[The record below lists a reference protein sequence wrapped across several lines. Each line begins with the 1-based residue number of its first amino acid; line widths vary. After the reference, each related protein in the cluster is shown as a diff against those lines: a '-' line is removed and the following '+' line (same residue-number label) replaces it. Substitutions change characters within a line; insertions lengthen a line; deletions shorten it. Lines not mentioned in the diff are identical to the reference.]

1 MLKETLDKLAK
12 QKGAPCITIS
22 LNTHR
27 THPDCAQDV
36 ISLKNLV
43 SEASDRLESE
53 FGKRETTSLI
63 ESLNK
68 LASGINERD
77 NLDSLHLFV
86 ADGVAKAVRI
96 AYAADAPGVHISD
109 SFAIRPLLM
118 AYNRSEEYLVL
129 VLSQNGVS
137 LFEAMNDG
145 MLGEVYDDDFPFKE
159 NPHYETNA
167 TRQSD
172 SKAMDNLV
180 LEFLNKV
187 DKAVVSVHAD
197 SGLPCVVIATEDNHS
212 RLLQVA
218 DRSDIY
224 VGKASINYNAT
235 SPHQLASQAWEV
247 MQGLQADHKQQAVEE
262 LKQSI
267 SQGKVVT
274 DLADIYR
281 AAKEGRGELM
291 IVSNGHTQP
300 ARITGDTTFD
310 AVIDAKEPGVV
321 EDIIGLT
328 AWEVVARK
336 GRAVFVDNGQLGELG
351 PVALKV
357 RF

>member
-1 MLKETLDKLAK
+1 MLKETLDHLAK
-12 QKGAPCITIS
+12 KKGAPCLTIS

-36 ISLKNLV
+36 IMLKNLV
-43 SEASDRLESE
+43 REASERLESE
-53 FGKRETTSLI
+53 FGKRETVALI
-63 ESLNK
+63 ESLNA
-68 LASGINERD
+68 LAGTINERE

-86 ADGVAKAVRI
+86 ADGVAEAVRI
-96 AYAADAPGVHISD
+96 AYPADAPGVHISD
-109 SFAIRPLLM
+109 SFAIRPLLV

-129 VLSQNGVS
+129 VLSQSGVS
-137 LFEAMNDG
+137 LFEAMNDA
-145 MLGEVYDDDFPFKE
+145 MIGEVYDQEFPFSE

-167 TRQSD
+167 ARQSD

-180 LEFLNKV
+180 REFLNKV
-187 DKAVVSVHAD
+187 DKAVVRVSAE

-212 RLLQVA
+212 RLMQVA
-218 DRSDIY
+218 DRPDVY
-224 VGKASINYNAT
+224 VGKAAINYNAT
-235 SPHQLASQAWEV
+235 SPHQLAAQAWAVMKEV
-247 MQGLQADHKQQAVEE
+247 QAERKQQAVDE
-262 LKQSI
+262 LKHAI
-267 SQGKVVT
+267 GQGKVVT

-291 IVSNGHTQP
+291 IVSNGHTQS
-300 ARITGDTTFD
+300 ALITSDTTFD
-310 AVIDAKEPGVV
+310 AVSDVKAAGAV
-321 EDIIGLT
+321 EDIVGLT